1 MEGIYNSY
9 FSSNFA
15 AVYFIGVDFDKGL
28 DGDHQWQGL
37 QLVVRR
43 FSQIV
48 SVFELTLITSKT
60 GAWGSPGQ
68 LTAIVS
74 SPLLSYDKP
83 L

>member
-28 DGDHQWQGL
+28 DGDHQ
-37 QLVVRR
+37 LVVRR

-60 GAWGSPGQ
+60 GA
-68 LTAIVS
+68 
-74 SPLLSYDKP
+74 
-83 L
+83 